1 MEDTKIDLSQYQN
14 DFSRKN
20 QVLRMVWT
28 ITWAI
33 FLKPLPRSTGNSWK
47 IFLLNFFG
55 AKIGKGTFVYSS
67 VKI

>member
-28 ITWAI
+28 ITWDI

-47 IFLLNFFG
+47 IFLLIFFG
-55 AKIGKGTFVYSS
+55 DKGTFIYSS